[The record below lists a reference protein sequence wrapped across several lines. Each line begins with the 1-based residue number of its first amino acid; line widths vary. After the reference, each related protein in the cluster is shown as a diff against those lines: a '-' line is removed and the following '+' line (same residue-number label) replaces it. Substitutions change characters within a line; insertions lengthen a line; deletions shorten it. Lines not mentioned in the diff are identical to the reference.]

1 MDRTNA
7 IARLAVVA
15 ALATAASACGGSTS
29 PTEPTPQ
36 APAPVAQTPPPPAP
50 SPNPP
55 APNPPAPNPPPPPA
69 TPAPPPPTTPDP
81 PAVESYTADV
91 EEVFWYEGQGGPL
104 WTGST
109 VMIEIEGPFMW
120 IGSTRLD
127 VSYRDA
133 NSVRAGLHE
142 WGGRSIA
149 LDLRL
154 DRRTWTLSG
163 SVGVASGTIR

>member
-7 IARLAVVA
+7 IARLAIVA
-15 ALATAASACGGSTS
+15 ALAVAASACGGSTS

-36 APAPVAQTPPPPAP
+36 TPAPVAQTPQPPPP

-55 APNPPAPNPPPPPA
+55 APNPPGPNPPPPPA
-69 TPAPPPPTTPDP
+69 TPAPPPSTPDP

-109 VMIEIEGPFMW
+109 VMIQIEGPFVW

-133 NSVRAGLHE
+133 GSVRAGLQE